1 MPCST
6 RACAKARE
14 TEHGDVPVSIVPAVI
29 RSTFTALK
37 KDPLGM
43 AGFVLVSLMFFLT
56 VFAAWLAP
64 HDPLEVDVA
73 NRLSSPSLEH
83 WLGTDQL
90 GRDVLSRVLY
100 GGQVALKVSLV
111 AISAAM
117 AIGLVL
123 GMMAGFGP
131 RWLDRILV
139 ISFDT
144 VRSFPTIMFALA
156 IIALTGPSLNTVIGV
171 IIITSIPVYARV
183 VRTQTQALRERD
195 FILAER
201 AMGASTA
208 RILRDHVMPN
218 IAAPLFILASMDV
231 PAVVGMEAG
240 LSFLGLGVNPPTP
253 SWGSI
258 LNDGYSYLRNSPWP
272 IIAGGLPL
280 IAVTLGFTFFGE
292 SLRDI
297 FDPKLRGKDQGGK

>member
-1 MPCST
+1 V
-6 RACAKARE
+6 AKPR
-14 TEHGDVPVSIVPAVI
+14 GILV
-29 RSTFTALK
+29 STFAALK

-43 AGFVLVSLMFFLT
+43 AGFVLVSFILVLT
-56 VFAAWLAP
+56 VFAAWIAP
-64 HDPLEVDVA
+64 YDPLEVDVY
-73 NRLSSPSLEH
+73 NRLASPSAAH

-90 GRDVLSRVLY
+90 GRDVLSRVLF
-100 GGQVALKVSLV
+100 GGQVALRVSLV
-111 AISAAM
+111 AISTSM

-123 GMMAGFGP
+123 GMLAGFGP

-139 ISFDT
+139 VSFDT

-156 IIALTGPSLNTVIGV
+156 IVALTGPSLNTVIGV

-208 RILRDHVMPN
+208 RILRNHVLPN
-218 IAAPLFILASMDV
+218 IAAPLLILASMDV

-240 LSFLGLGVNPPTP
+240 LSFLGLGVSPPTP

-297 FDPKLRGKDQGGK
+297 FDPKLRKKDS

>member
-1 MPCST
+1 M
-6 RACAKARE
+6 AKPR
-14 TEHGDVPVSIVPAVI
+14 GLVF
-29 RSTFTALK
+29 STFSALK

-43 AGFVLVSLMFFLT
+43 TGFVLVSIILVLT
-56 VFAAWLAP
+56 ILAPWLAP
-64 HDPLEVDVA
+64 YDPLEVDVH
-73 NRLSSPSLEH
+73 NRLSSPSAAH

-100 GGQVALKVSLV
+100 GGQVALKVSLL
-111 AISAAM
+111 AISVAM
-117 AIGLVL
+117 SAGLVL
-123 GMMAGFGP
+123 GMIAGFGP
-131 RWLDRILV
+131 RWLDRVLV

-156 IIALTGPSLNTVIGV
+156 VVALTGPSLNTVIGV
-171 IIITSIPVYARV
+171 IIITSIPGYARV
-183 VRTQTQALRERD
+183 VRTQTRALRERD

-208 RILRDHVMPN
+208 RILRDHVLPN

-240 LSFLGLGVNPPTP
+240 LSFLGLGVSPPTA

-272 IIAGGLPL
+272 IIAAGLPL

-297 FDPKLRGKDQGGK
+297 FDPKLRRKDQ

>member
-1 MPCST
+1 MIV
-6 RACAKARE
+6 AR
-14 TEHGDVPVSIVPAVI
+14 PRSAVLRI
-29 RSTFTALK
+29 ISALK
-37 KDPLGM
+37 SDPLGM
-43 AGFVLVSLMFFLT
+43 AGFILVSIILLLT
-56 VFAAWLAP
+56 VLAPWLAP
-64 HDPLEVDVA
+64 YDPLDINVYD
-73 NRLSSPSLEH
+73 RLSSPSAAH

-90 GRDVLSRVLY
+90 GRDILSRTLF
-100 GGQVALKVSLV
+100 GGQIALKVSLL
-111 AISAAM
+111 AISTSM
-117 AIGLVL
+117 AVGLVL

-139 ISFDT
+139 VSFDT
-144 VRSFPTIMFALA
+144 LRSFPTIMFALA

-195 FILAER
+195 FVLAER

-208 RILRDHVMPN
+208 RILRDHVLPN

-231 PAVVGMEAG
+231 PSVVGMEAG
-240 LSFLGLGVNPPTP
+240 LSFLGLGVSPPTP

-297 FDPKLRGKDQGGK
+297 FDPKLRGKGQ

>member
-1 MPCST
+1 VATSQGT
-6 RACAKARE
+6 IYR
-14 TEHGDVPVSIVPAVI
+14 
-29 RSTFTALK
+29 TFKALK

-43 AGFVLVSLMFFLT
+43 AGFVLVSLIIFLS
-56 VFAAWLAP
+56 VFATWLAP
-64 HDPLEVDVA
+64 YDPLDINVY
-73 NRLSSPSLEH
+73 NRLSSPSAAH

-90 GRDVLSRVLY
+90 GRDILSRVLF

-111 AISAAM
+111 AISVSM
-117 AIGLVL
+117 ALGLIL
-123 GMMAGFGP
+123 GMLAGLGP

-139 ISFDT
+139 VSFDT

-156 IIALTGPSLNTVIGV
+156 VVALTGPSLNTVIGV

-183 VRTQTQALRERD
+183 VRTQTLSLRERD

-208 RILRDHVMPN
+208 RILRDHVLPN

-240 LSFLGLGVNPPTP
+240 LSFLGLGVSAPTP
-253 SWGSI
+253 SWGTI

-272 IIAGGLPL
+272 IIAGGIPL

-297 FDPKLRGKDQGGK
+297 FDPKLRKKDQ

>member
-1 MPCST
+1 M
-6 RACAKARE
+6 AHARG
-14 TEHGDVPVSIVPAVI
+14 TVFRVFD
-29 RSTFTALK
+29 ALK
-37 KDPLGM
+37 RDPLGM
-43 AGFVLVSLMFFLT
+43 TGFVLVVLILLLS

-64 HDPLEVDVA
+64 CDPLDVDVY
-73 NRLSSPSLEH
+73 NRLSSPSVQH

-90 GRDVLSRVLY
+90 GRDVLSRVLF
-100 GGQVALKVSLV
+100 GGQVALKVALV
-111 AISAAM
+111 AISTSM
-117 AIGLVL
+117 ASGLAL
-123 GMMAGFGP
+123 GMIAGFAP
-131 RWLDRILV
+131 RWLDRVLV
-139 ISFDT
+139 VSFDT

-156 IIALTGPSLNTVIGV
+156 IVALTGPSLNTVIGV
-171 IIITSIPVYARV
+171 IIVTSFPTYARV

-201 AMGASTA
+201 AMGASTL
-208 RILRDHVMPN
+208 RILRDHVLPN
-218 IAAPLFILASMDV
+218 IAAPLLILASMDV
-231 PAVVGMEAG
+231 PSVVGMEAG
-240 LSFLGLGVNPPTP
+240 LSFLGLGVSPPTP

-297 FDPKLRGKDQGGK
+297 FDPKLRAKGS

>member
-1 MPCST
+1 MAGIPNT
-6 RACAKARE
+6 
-14 TEHGDVPVSIVPAVI
+14 VI
-29 RSTFTALK
+29 KTFNGLK

-43 AGFVLVSLMFFLT
+43 AGFVLVSLLLLAT

-64 HDPLEVDVA
+64 YDPFDV
-73 NRLSSPSLEH
+73 NVLDRLSSPSAAH

-90 GRDVLSRVLY
+90 GRDILSRVLF

-111 AISAAM
+111 AISVSM
-117 AIGLVL
+117 AIGFVL
-123 GMMAGFGP
+123 GMLAGFGP

-139 ISFDT
+139 VSFDT

-183 VRTQTQALRERD
+183 DRTQTQALRERD

-201 AMGASTA
+201 AMGASTL
-208 RILRDHVMPN
+208 RILRDHILPN
-218 IAAPLFILASMDV
+218 IAAPMLILASMDV

-240 LSFLGLGVNPPTP
+240 LSFLGLGVSPPTP

-272 IIAGGLPL
+272 LIAAGLPL
-280 IAVTLGFTFFGE
+280 VAVTLGFTFFGE

-297 FDPKLRGKDQGGK
+297 FDPKLRGKAE

>member
-1 MPCST
+1 
-6 RACAKARE
+6 
-14 TEHGDVPVSIVPAVI
+14 VSVI
-29 RSTFTALK
+29 PGVISSTFKALR

-43 AGFVLVSLMFFLT
+43 AGFVLVSFLLLIT
-56 VFAAWLAP
+56 VFAPWLAP
-64 HDPLEVDVA
+64 YDPLEVDVY
-73 NRLSSPSLEH
+73 NRLSSPTAEH

-90 GRDVLSRVLY
+90 GRDVLSRVLF
-100 GGQVALKVSLV
+100 GGQVALKVSLI
-111 AISAAM
+111 AISASLS
-117 AIGLVL
+117 IGLVL
-123 GMMAGFGP
+123 GMLAGFGP

-139 ISFDT
+139 VSFDT

-201 AMGASTA
+201 AMGASNA
-208 RILRDHVMPN
+208 RILRDNVLPN

-240 LSFLGLGVNPPTP
+240 LSFLGLGVSPPTP

-297 FDPKLRGKDQGGK
+297 FDPRLRRKDQ

>member
-1 MPCST
+1 MT
-6 RACAKARE
+6 KAS
-14 TEHGDVPVSIVPAVI
+14 GAIA
-29 RSTFTALK
+29 STFRALK
-37 KDPLGM
+37 KDPQGM
-43 AGFVLVSLMFFLT
+43 VGFVLVGLIMLLT
-56 VFAAWLAP
+56 VFAPWLAP
-64 HDPLEVDVA
+64 YDPLEVNVHD
-73 NRLSSPSLEH
+73 RLSSPSAAH

-90 GRDVLSRVLY
+90 GRDILSRVMH

-111 AISAAM
+111 AISASL

-139 ISFDT
+139 TSFDT

-156 IIALTGPSLNTVIGV
+156 IIALTGPSLNTVIVV
-171 IIITSIPVYARV
+171 IVITSIPVYARV
-183 VRTQTQALRERD
+183 VRTQTLALRERD

-208 RILRDHVMPN
+208 RILRHHVLPN

-231 PAVVGMEAG
+231 PAVIGMEAG
-240 LSFLGLGVNPPTP
+240 LSFLGLGVSPPTP

-297 FDPKLRGKDQGGK
+297 LDPKLRRKGR

>member
-1 MPCST
+1 MNQ
-6 RACAKARE
+6 AKPQGTMAR
-14 TEHGDVPVSIVPAVI
+14 
-29 RSTFTALK
+29 TFQALK

-43 AGFVLVSLMFFLT
+43 TGFVLVCLILFLT
-56 VFAAWLAP
+56 VFAGWLAP
-64 HDPLEVDVA
+64 HDPLEVDVH
-73 NRLSSPSLEH
+73 NRLSSPSAEH

-90 GRDVLSRVLY
+90 GRDILSRVLF

-111 AISAAM
+111 AISVAM
-117 AIGLVL
+117 GFGLLL
-123 GMMAGFGP
+123 GMLAGFGP
-131 RWLDRILV
+131 RWLDRLLV
-139 ISFDT
+139 AAFDT

-156 IIALTGPSLNTVIGV
+156 VIALTGPSLNTVIGV

-183 VRTQTQALRERD
+183 VRTQTLALRERD

-201 AMGASTA
+201 AMGASTF
-208 RILRDHVMPN
+208 RILRHHVLPN

-240 LSFLGLGVNPPTP
+240 LSFLGMGVSPPTP
-253 SWGSI
+253 SWGTI

-297 FDPKLRGKDQGGK
+297 FDPRLQGKDR

>member
-1 MPCST
+1 MTKP
-6 RACAKARE
+6 R
-14 TEHGDVPVSIVPAVI
+14 GIVFHTL
-29 RSTFTALK
+29 SGLK

-43 AGFVLVSLMFFLT
+43 TGFVLVSIILLLT
-56 VFAAWLAP
+56 IFAPWLAP
-64 HDPLEVDVA
+64 YDPLDINVH
-73 NRLSSPSLEH
+73 NRLSSPSVAH

-90 GRDVLSRVLY
+90 GRDILSRVLF

-111 AISAAM
+111 AISVSM

-123 GMMAGFGP
+123 GMLAGLGP

-139 ISFDT
+139 ILFDT

-156 IIALTGPSLNTVIGV
+156 IVALTGPSLNTVIGV

-201 AMGASTA
+201 AMGASTG
-208 RILRDHVMPN
+208 RILRDHVLPN

-240 LSFLGLGVNPPTP
+240 LSFLGLGVSPPTP

-272 IIAGGLPL
+272 IIAGGIPL

-297 FDPKLRGKDQGGK
+297 FDPKLRRKNQ